1 VEELSLCFQCWRPDR
16 TRECARALSGAIG
29 ADGLVVSLT
38 GSLGAG
44 KTVFVKGL
52 AEGLGVAPEAVSSPT
67 FAIAHEYTGPA
78 GRRLAHV
85 DLHRIQSVAELED
98 TGFLDLL
105 EPGAVVAVEW
115 GDRFPE
121 ALPRDR
127 LDLRLTRPA
136 SNPPRREAVA
146 GVADAAVDSELRRIE
161 ARAGGKQSE
170 GVLIR
175 WRQALLS
182 SGSVEF
188 EQGRWAAW
196 R

>member
-1 VEELSLCFQCWRPDR
+1 MEELSLCFRCWRPDR
-16 TRECARALSGAIG
+16 TRESARALSGAIG
-29 ADGLVVSLT
+29 AGGLVVSLA
-38 GSLGAG
+38 GALGTG

-52 AEGLGVAPEAVSSPT
+52 AAGLGVDPEAVSSPT
-67 FAIAHEYTGPA
+67 FAIAHEYAGPA

-85 DLHRIQSVAELED
+85 DLYRIQSIAELED
-98 TGFLDLL
+98 AGFLDLL
-105 EPGAVVAVEW
+105 EPGAVIAVEW

-136 SNPPRREAVA
+136 TDQRRRETVA
-146 GVADAAVDSELRRIE
+146 DVADAAAVSELRRIE
-161 ARAGGKQSE
+161 ARAGGEQSE

-182 SGSVEF
+182 SGSVEL
-188 EQGRWAAW
+188 EQVEVVERQ
-196 R
+196 